1 MAAIRDQRSLTRCLF
16 ASIFFA
22 HIICVSFSL
31 SLCFLQGHGG
41 IFRPR
46 EARGA
51 VQACRLGRK
60 WYIGLL
66 RVHVPTLSLE
76 RQGRTKMAKVCAVH
90 YFIVC
95 ALFVSV
101 RYHNHALPHTET
113 NMLKSD
119 TYSRGEAL
127 RREVTRI
134 FSCIRPMQQLSARL
148 SRLWRG
154 QWYTKWDSIMH

>member
-1 MAAIRDQRSLTRCLF
+1 MAAVRDQPREARGAVCTRRFFRSY
-16 ASIFFA
+16 
-22 HIICVSFSL
+22 HCVSFTF
-31 SLCFLQGHGG
+31 SLCFFQGHGG

-46 EARGA
+46 EARGT
-51 VQACRLGRK
+51 VQACRLGWK

-90 YFIVC
+90 CFIVC

-113 NMLKSD
+113 NVLKSD

-154 QWYTKWDSIMH
+154 QWYAK